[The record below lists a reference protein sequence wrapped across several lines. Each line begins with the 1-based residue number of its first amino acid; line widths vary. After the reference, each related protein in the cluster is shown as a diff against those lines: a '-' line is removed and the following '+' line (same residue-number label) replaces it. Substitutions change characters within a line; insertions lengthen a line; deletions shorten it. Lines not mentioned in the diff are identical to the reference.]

1 MSMDRD
7 ELNGSDLDHSCEA
20 DSSANRDWCSL
31 SEDDW
36 QIGRGAYLDIDDEV
50 EDSNAIDDSYKILK
64 GDW

>member
-36 QIGRGAYLDIDDEV
+36 QI
-50 EDSNAIDDSYKILK
+50 DDSYKILK